1 MYEKKKEFYG
11 YSGKGDF
18 DLYKKKSNYEKLIL
32 SDSPDLVFTG
42 LQLINPKILIEKK
55 EKFFSFKEIIMEGVK
70 KEKAYGIID
79 KNPWFHIGTVK
90 DLKSI
95 RKLIL

>member
-1 MYEKKKEFYG
+1 
-11 YSGKGDF
+11 
-18 DLYKKKSNYEKLIL
+18 
-32 SDSPDLVFTG
+32 
-42 LQLINPKILIEKK
+42 
-55 EKFFSFKEIIMEGVK
+55 MEGVK
-70 KEKAYGIID
+70 REKAYGIID